1 MCRRSWIPFN
11 LSFLLSESK
20 AETAYRSG
28 HQQFKRGAL
37 RSTYKASLVHR
48 LSLGLLAYAIPLA
61 ALPVIAEQDG
71 SAANPKLALQYS
83 TGEIITAFF
92 TGVLYG
98 ERHVMTTYKIILN
111 QTTGETKTQC
121 SSESHEEIMKLWQVE
136 KNE

>member
-28 HQQFKRGAL
+28 HQQFKRRAL

-98 ERHVMTTYKIILN
+98 KDT
-111 QTTGETKTQC
+111 
-121 SSESHEEIMKLWQVE
+121 
-136 KNE
+136 